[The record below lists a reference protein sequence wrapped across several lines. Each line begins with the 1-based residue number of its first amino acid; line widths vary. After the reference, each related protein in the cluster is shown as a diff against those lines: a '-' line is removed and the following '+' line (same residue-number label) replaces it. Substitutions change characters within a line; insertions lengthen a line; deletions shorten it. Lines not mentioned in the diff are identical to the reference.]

1 MINFAAGL
9 VDETNIPQVSAEP
22 SKLQD
27 ILNIVFVVIGAL
39 AFLMLVVAGLRYVL
53 SQGDPTKV
61 AEARRQ
67 ILYSLIGLVV
77 AALAAVIVNYV
88 LGRI

>member
-1 MINFAAGL
+1 MKAFFAL
-9 VDETNIPQVSAEP
+9 VDPRNLPQVDASEG
-22 SKLQD
+22 KLQD

-53 SQGDPTKV
+53 AQGDPTKV

-67 ILYSLIGLVV
+67 IIYSFVGLIV
-77 AALAAVIVNYV
+77 AVLAVAIVNLV
-88 LGRI
+88 LGRL